1 MNIWKGVEINDFDQY
16 IAVLIEGPDGH
27 RYAEAAVADF
37 VDGAADYGPGV
48 VFKTAVIP
56 RDLLGRADIMD
67 ISELVPLSTGAPFYV
82 DAHCIWFTQEEVEDI
97 HQGRPVRWAKGQEP
111 KLPPK

>member
-1 MNIWKGVEINDFDQY
+1 MNIWKDVEINDFHQY

-27 RYAEAAVADF
+27 RYAKAAVADF
-37 VDGAADYGPGV
+37 VDGVAGYGPGV

-56 RDLLGRADIMD
+56 RDLLGKADIMD

-97 HQGRPVRWAKGQEP
+97 HLGRPVRWAKGQEP

>member
-1 MNIWKGVEINDFDQY
+1 MNIWKDVEITDSDEY

-27 RYAEAAVADF
+27 RFAKAAAADF
-37 VDGAADYGPGV
+37 VDGVVDYSPYV
-48 VFKTAVIP
+48 VFKTVVIP
-56 RDLLGRADIMD
+56 RNLLGKADIMD
-67 ISELVPLSTGAPFYV
+67 ISESVPLSTGAPFYV
-82 DAHCIWFTQEEVEDI
+82 DAHCIWFTKEEVEDI